1 MDLIPAIDIM
11 GGACVRLSQGEYS
24 SKKVY
29 AANPLEVAKRFE
41 DAGLKR
47 LHLVDLDGAKGG
59 SIVNIKT
66 LEELAAHTSLVIDFG
81 GGIKREED
89 LRRAFEAGASMVT
102 CGSIAAKNP
111 ALVSQWITLFGKD
124 RLVLGADAKEGKIAT
139 TGWTESTN
147 LEVGPFIDSYLAK
160 GFSQVICTDIAC
172 DGMLSGPSFQLY
184 NDLLKGRPSL
194 HLIASGGIASM
205 QDIYL
210 LQEAGL
216 SGAIIGKALY
226 EGSITLEDLCHFGE
240 ESHAR

>member
-1 MDLIPAIDIM
+1 MDLIPAIDII

-29 AANPLEVAKRFE
+29 AANPLDMAKRFE

-66 LEELAAHTSLVIDFG
+66 LEAIASHTSLIIDFG
-81 GGIKREED
+81 GGIKRDED
-89 LRRAFEAGASMVT
+89 LHRAFEAGASMVT

-111 ALVSQWITLFGKD
+111 TLVYQWIELFGKD
-124 RLVLGADAKEGKIAT
+124 RLILGADAKDGKIAT

-184 NDLLKGRPSL
+184 AELLKGRPSL
-194 HLIASGGIASM
+194 CLIASGGIASM
-205 QDIYL
+205 DDVYAL
-210 LQEAGL
+210 EKAGL
-216 SGAIIGKALY
+216 SGAIIGKAMY
-226 EGSITLEDLCHFGE
+226 EGAITLTELRQFGE
-240 ESHAR
+240 ETYAR